1 MPNYESVMETVEIK
15 KENKVPI
22 KYRNPVS
29 YITALRPLAPNGTS
43 LLAGENN
50 AIFIQFPNFMELP
63 DLMISLLEQEQY
75 VWKWISIGND
85 QKYSGEI
92 KYVSLDNDEA
102 DKKNEEKEKEKE
114 KEKDEGIEQT
124 EKEFDNMATHVANTF
139 WKQARKQ
146 MRFGGVTST
155 YRGDYGRRN
164 E

>member
-29 YITALRPLAPNGTS
+29 YMTALRPLAPNGTS

-92 KYVSLDNDEA
+92 KYVSLDDDEA
-102 DKKNEEKEKEKE
+102 DEKNEEKEKDEKNEEKE

-146 MRFGGVTST
+146 MRFGGVTK
-155 YRGDYGRRN
+155 
-164 E
+164 

>member
-1 MPNYESVMETVEIK
+1 MFNYESVMETVEIK

-29 YITALRPLAPNGTS
+29 YMTALRPLAPNGTS

-92 KYVSLDNDEA
+92 KYVSLDDEA
-102 DKKNEEKEKEKE
+102 DEKNEEKE
-114 KEKDEGIEQT
+114 KEKDEGIKQT

-146 MRFGGVTST
+146 MRFGGVTK
-155 YRGDYGRRN
+155 
-164 E
+164 

>member
-29 YITALRPLAPNGTS
+29 YMTALRPLAPNGTS

-92 KYVSLDNDEA
+92 KYVSLDDEA
-102 DKKNEEKEKEKE
+102 DEKNEEKE
-114 KEKDEGIEQT
+114 KEKDEGIKQT

-146 MRFGGVTST
+146 MRFGGVTK
-155 YRGDYGRRN
+155 
-164 E
+164 

>member
-1 MPNYESVMETVEIK
+1 MPNYESVMETIEIK

-29 YITALRPLAPNGTS
+29 YMTALRPLAPNGTS

-92 KYVSLDNDEA
+92 KYVSLDDDEA
-102 DKKNEEKEKEKE
+102 DEKNEEKEKEKNEE
-114 KEKDEGIEQT
+114 KEKENDEGIKQT

-146 MRFGGVTST
+146 MRFGGVTK
-155 YRGDYGRRN
+155 
-164 E
+164 

>member
-29 YITALRPLAPNGTS
+29 YMTALRPLAPNGTS

-92 KYVSLDNDEA
+92 KYVSLDDDEA
-102 DKKNEEKEKEKE
+102 DEKNEEKEKDEKNEEKE
-114 KEKDEGIEQT
+114 KEKDEGIKQT

-146 MRFGGVTST
+146 MRFGGVTK
-155 YRGDYGRRN
+155 
-164 E
+164 

>member
-1 MPNYESVMETVEIK
+1 MLMPNYESVMETVEIK

-29 YITALRPLAPNGTS
+29 YMTALRPLAPNGTS

-92 KYVSLDNDEA
+92 KYVSLDDDEA
-102 DKKNEEKEKEKE
+102 DEKNEEKEDEKNEEKE
-114 KEKDEGIEQT
+114 KEKDEGIKQT
-124 EKEFDNMATHVANTF
+124 EKEFDNMATYVANTF

-146 MRFGGVTST
+146 MRFGGVTK
-155 YRGDYGRRN
+155 
-164 E
+164 

>member
-29 YITALRPLAPNGTS
+29 YMTALRPLAPNGTS

-92 KYVSLDNDEA
+92 KYVSLDDDEA
-102 DKKNEEKEKEKE
+102 DEKNKEKEKEKDEKNEEKE
-114 KEKDEGIEQT
+114 KEKDEGIKQT
-124 EKEFDNMATHVANTF
+124 EKEFDNMATYVANTF

-146 MRFGGVTST
+146 MRFGGVTK
-155 YRGDYGRRN
+155 
-164 E
+164 

>member
-29 YITALRPLAPNGTS
+29 YMTALRPLAPNGTS

-92 KYVSLDNDEA
+92 KYVSLDDDEA
-102 DKKNEEKEKEKE
+102 DEKNEEKEKEKDEKNEEKEKEKE
-114 KEKDEGIEQT
+114 KEKDEGIKQT

-146 MRFGGVTST
+146 MRFGGVTK
-155 YRGDYGRRN
+155 
-164 E
+164 

>member
-29 YITALRPLAPNGTS
+29 YMTALRPLAPNGTS

-92 KYVSLDNDEA
+92 KYVSLDDDEA
-102 DKKNEEKEKEKE
+102 DEKNE
-114 KEKDEGIEQT
+114 D
-124 EKEFDNMATHVANTF
+124 
-139 WKQARKQ
+139 
-146 MRFGGVTST
+146 
-155 YRGDYGRRN
+155 
-164 E
+164 

>member
-1 MPNYESVMETVEIK
+1 MLMPNYESVMETVEIK

-29 YITALRPLAPNGTS
+29 YMTALRPLAPNGTS

-92 KYVSLDNDEA
+92 KYVSLDDEA
-102 DKKNEEKEKEKE
+102 DEKNEEKE

-146 MRFGGVTST
+146 MRFGEVTK
-155 YRGDYGRRN
+155 
-164 E
+164 

>member
-1 MPNYESVMETVEIK
+1 MFNYESVMETVEIK

-29 YITALRPLAPNGTS
+29 YMPALRPLAPNGTS

-92 KYVSLDNDEA
+92 KYVSLDDEA
-102 DKKNEEKEKEKE
+102 DEKNEEKE

-146 MRFGGVTST
+146 MRFGGVTK
-155 YRGDYGRRN
+155 
-164 E
+164 

>member
-29 YITALRPLAPNGTS
+29 YMTALRPLAPNGTS

-92 KYVSLDNDEA
+92 KYVSLDDEA
-102 DKKNEEKEKEKE
+102 DEKNEEKE
-114 KEKDEGIEQT
+114 KEKDEGIKQTEKEKDEGIKQT

-146 MRFGGVTST
+146 MRFGGVTK
-155 YRGDYGRRN
+155 
-164 E
+164 

>member
-1 MPNYESVMETVEIK
+1 MFNYESVMETVEIK

-29 YITALRPLAPNGTS
+29 YMPALRPLAPNGTS

-92 KYVSLDNDEA
+92 KYVSLDDEA
-102 DKKNEEKEKEKE
+102 DEKNEEKE
-114 KEKDEGIEQT
+114 KEKDEGIKQT

-146 MRFGGVTST
+146 MRFGGVTK
-155 YRGDYGRRN
+155 
-164 E
+164 

>member
-29 YITALRPLAPNGTS
+29 YMTALRPLAPNGTS

-92 KYVSLDNDEA
+92 KYVSLDDDDEA
-102 DKKNEEKEKEKE
+102 DEKNEEKE
-114 KEKDEGIEQT
+114 KEKDEGIKQT

-146 MRFGGVTST
+146 MRFGGVTK
-155 YRGDYGRRN
+155 
-164 E
+164 

>member
-1 MPNYESVMETVEIK
+1 MLMPNYESVMKTVEIK

-29 YITALRPLAPNGTS
+29 YMTALRPLAPNGTS

-92 KYVSLDNDEA
+92 KYVSLDDDEA
-102 DKKNEEKEKEKE
+102 DEKNEEKEKDEKNEEKE
-114 KEKDEGIEQT
+114 KEKDEGIKQT
-124 EKEFDNMATHVANTF
+124 EKEFDNMATYVANTF

-146 MRFGGVTST
+146 MRFGGVTK
-155 YRGDYGRRN
+155 
-164 E
+164 

>member
-1 MPNYESVMETVEIK
+1 MFNYESVMETVEIK

-29 YITALRPLAPNGTS
+29 YMTALRPLAPNGTS

-50 AIFIQFPNFMELP
+50 AIFIQFPDFMELP

-85 QKYSGEI
+85 QKYSGKI
-92 KYVSLDNDEA
+92 KYVSLDDEA
-102 DKKNEEKEKEKE
+102 YEKNEEKE

-124 EKEFDNMATHVANTF
+124 EKEFDNMATHVANAF

-146 MRFGGVTST
+146 MRFGGVTK
-155 YRGDYGRRN
+155 
-164 E
+164 

>member
-29 YITALRPLAPNGTS
+29 YMTALRPLAPNGTS

-92 KYVSLDNDEA
+92 KYVSLDDEA
-102 DKKNEEKEKEKE
+102 DEKNEEKEKEKDEKNEEKE
-114 KEKDEGIEQT
+114 KEKDEGIKQT

-146 MRFGGVTST
+146 MRFGGVTK
-155 YRGDYGRRN
+155 
-164 E
+164 